1 MVEEPREN
9 GSGRIETTIDH
20 ETIRTWVER
29 RGSTAAR
36 VTEAVDDD
44 PGSLAVVPEDTDDD
58 SVERI
63 PWEEFFRIFEEENLA
78 FVHQTERD
86 DPDERWFCRF
96 VDREREVD
104 EEVIETERSTGWG
117 VVGNG
122 GDGSH
127 TGDDSSE
134 SDAVDRIKEP
144 TGESTVE
151 EGAVAETEVTR
162 TEIVEKEVV
171 VTDRVRSRVVGSEV
185 VERSEVDSSVIDR
198 EVDRCEIVDEES
210 IETEV
215 VETRRTT
222 EELFEVH
229 TVESEVIERDRVER
243 EPTTDDPGDAVD
255 RTTQEPAVTLAEGGL
270 ENGAIVE
277 SEAVR
282 RDLARSDLAEGSTVE
297 TEVVERRVLESEIAD
312 RVLIR
317 SEIEDV
323 EHVEDRTLGAEVLE
337 SEVVERERAASASE
351 EGIEPERR
359 TGPGSGVGDGDAN
372 TTTDT
377 PTGPVETPSDRPSDA
392 TERDVPRGVEPTEEA
407 EGKTVVNAYGEE
419 VGVVSAVRDGTLYVE
434 PDPGL
439 TETVA
444 SRFGW
449 DGDDGAHPIE
459 AERIERIDDEVEI
472 ARL

>member
-36 VTEAVDDD
+36 VTEAADDD

-78 FVHQTERD
+78 FVYQAERD

-104 EEVIETERSTGWG
+104 EEAIETERSTGWG
-117 VVGNG
+117 VGENG
-122 GDGSH
+122 RDGSR
-127 TGDDSSE
+127 TERGPSGSA
-134 SDAVDRIKEP
+134 DAVDRIEEP
-144 TGESTVE
+144 TGESAVE

-171 VTDRVRSRVVGSEV
+171 VTDRVRSRVVGSEI
-185 VERSEVDSSVIDR
+185 VERNEVDSSVIDR

-215 VETRRTT
+215 IETRRVT

-229 TVESEVIERDRVER
+229 TVESEVIERDRIER
-243 EPTTDDPGDAVD
+243 EPTSDDPDDAVD
-255 RTTQEPAVTLAEGGL
+255 RTAQEPEVTLAEGGL
-270 ENGAIVE
+270 EHGTIVE

-282 RDLARSDLAEGSTVE
+282 RDLARSDLAEGATVE
-297 TEVVERRVLESEIAD
+297 TEVLERRVLESEVAD

-317 SEIEDV
+317 SEIGDV
-323 EHVEDRTLGAEVLE
+323 EHVEGRTLGAEVLE
-337 SEVVERERAASASE
+337 SEVVERERAASVSE

-359 TGPGSGVGDGDAN
+359 AGPGSGVGDGDA
-372 TTTDT
+372 TTDT
-377 PTGPVETPSDRPSDA
+377 AAETVETPSDRPIDA
-392 TERDVPRGVEPTEEA
+392 TERDAPGGVEPTEDA

-444 SRFGW
+444 STLGW
-449 DGDDGAHPIE
+449 SDTDDAHPIE